1 LYRRIP
7 LEFYVMLSQACLRNV
22 LNYSANVT
30 RQGVLQTSLRC
41 LNLQEY
47 QSKQL
52 MADAGIDVQR
62 FRMAESAEDAK
73 NAVKN
78 FKMPEYVIKAQI
90 LAGGRGKG
98 TFSNGYKGGVQLTKN
113 PNEVA
118 DIVGKMV
125 GHSLITKQTGPEGVL
140 VKKVMV
146 AEALDIDRE
155 TYLALL
161 MDRESN
167 GPVMVGSPNGG
178 MDIEEVAEKDPN
190 SIHKEVIDITQGL
203 TQKQITA
210 MAKHLGF
217 SQSNAKQWAVV
228 CDQLQRVYDMFC
240 KYDCLQVE
248 INPFG
253 VTPQGRVVCFDAK
266 LGFDDNAAFRQKALF
281 DSEDT
286 SEQDPR
292 ETEAA
297 KYNLN
302 YVGLDGNIGCLVNGA
317 GLAMATM
324 DIVQLCGGKP
334 ANFLDVGGN
343 VKEEQVKQAF
353 TLLTSDQNVKCI
365 FVNIFGGIV
374 NCETIAKGIIGACK
388 SMHLRVPLVVRLEG
402 TNVDSARRLIEQSG
416 IQIITGTTLQDAAEK
431 AVGCLKSSK

>member
-1 LYRRIP
+1 
-7 LEFYVMLSQACLRNV
+7 
-22 LNYSANVT
+22 
-30 RQGVLQTSLRC
+30 
-41 LNLQEY
+41 
-47 QSKQL
+47 
-52 MADAGIDVQR
+52 
-62 FRMAESAEDAK
+62 
-73 NAVKN
+73 
-78 FKMPEYVIKAQI
+78 
-90 LAGGRGKG
+90 
-98 TFSNGYKGGVQLTKN
+98 
-113 PNEVA
+113 
-118 DIVGKMV
+118 
-125 GHSLITKQTGPEGVL
+125 
-140 VKKVMV
+140 
-146 AEALDIDRE
+146 
-155 TYLALL
+155 
-161 MDRESN
+161 
-167 GPVMVGSPNGG
+167 MVGSPNGG
-178 MDIEEVAEKDPN
+178 MDIEEVAEKDPK
-190 SIHKEVIDITQGL
+190 SIHKELIDITKGL
-203 TQKQITA
+203 TSQQISS

-217 SQSNAKQWAVV
+217 SESNTKQWAVV
-228 CDQLQRVYDMFC
+228 CDQLKRVYDMFC

-266 LGFDDNAAFRQKALF
+266 LAFDDNAAYRQKALF

-353 TLLTSDQNVKCI
+353 TLLTADEKVKCI

-402 TNVDSARRLIEQSG
+402 TNVESARRLIEQSG
-416 IQIITGTTLQDAAEK
+416 IAIITGNTLQDAAEK
-431 AVGCLKSSK
+431 AVACLKKAK